1 MTKNLKCAETIQG
14 AASYNCTE
22 DADIYSMWYLLQVL
36 KEYLRLVFNGNLREL
51 IDAMKTMNKIRD
63 RYRQIADR
71 LPKMDAC

>member
-1 MTKNLKCAETIQG
+1 MLNG
-14 AASYNCTE
+14 S
-22 DADIYSMWYLLQVL
+22 YLLQVL
-36 KEYLRLVFNGNLREL
+36 TEYLRLDFNGNLREL